1 MKSWIQTVWKYTH
14 YGPVFKDVDVI
25 DENINHREED
35 EGCDAEVLSSIE
47 TEATLND
54 KQVHVTMYFARS
66 YWVPLTF
73 SAGGQLVRTE
83 LLLTGS
89 NQQGLIL

>member
-1 MKSWIQTVWKYTH
+1 M
-14 YGPVFKDVDVI
+14 
-25 DENINHREED
+25 
-35 EGCDAEVLSSIE
+35 LSSIE

>member
-1 MKSWIQTVWKYTH
+1 M
-14 YGPVFKDVDVI
+14 
-25 DENINHREED
+25 
-35 EGCDAEVLSSIE
+35 LSSIE

-54 KQVHVTMYFARS
+54 KQVRVTMYFARS

-89 NQQGLIL
+89 NQQGLILYNITVFTASRYAQSTQYHSYYQYV